1 MNEEL
6 PKTITSRQL
15 VRMLK
20 DASGESK
27 GMKFC
32 FLIGAGASM
41 SSGIPSG
48 ADLAR
53 KWIREIEEDC
63 GKDDFAKWKNKVGIS
78 EDNVGEFYPQIYEKR
93 FGHIPESGYDCIRHY
108 MEGKEPSLGYLIL
121 ANIMVREKHNVV
133 ITTNFDN
140 LLEDAIRTYTK
151 EKPFIAG
158 HEALAD
164 YVPKRSD
171 RPIILKV
178 HRDLFF
184 HPFSDREHTGT
195 IQKAWEDILDRFLS
209 DYFLIVL
216 GYGGNDGSL
225 MDYFASLNN
234 RKQIYWCVYNPGEE
248 PSNQDSENDLSW
260 REHLWGKL
268 SSKAQNILSPND
280 FLIAINGFDIFMYDC
295 YAALGYKF
303 LDGIEEIKRPN
314 PMHELLEATYRRL
327 ENINAQRK
335 EISEIKRSL
344 SQETSASYHNVLSGA
359 LSYLFDANQETDID
373 KKDKIY
379 REGIAKYPQDANLLG
394 DYANFLCDIR
404 HDYDQAERYYKKALE
419 ADPNHANTLGNYAVF
434 LKNIRHDYDQAE
446 SYYKRA
452 LEADPNHANNLGNYA
467 LFLQDIRHDYDQA
480 EGYYKRAL
488 EADPNHAN
496 ILGNYAVFLKN
507 IRHDYDQAE
516 RYYKRALEA
525 DPKDANT
532 LGNYAI
538 FLENIRHDYDQA
550 ERYYKKALEADPKD
564 ANTLGNY
571 AVFLKNIRHDYDQAE
586 GYYKK
591 ALEAD
596 PKNAITLGNY
606 ALFLND
612 IRHAYD
618 QAEAY
623 YKQALEAD
631 PKDATALGNYALFLQ
646 DIRHDYD
653 QAEACY
659 KQALE
664 ADPKDATALG
674 NYTLFLHTIRHA
686 YDQAEGYYK
695 RALEADPKDANTLGN
710 YAVFLH
716 TIRHAYDQAEGYYK
730 RALEADPNHANILG
744 NYTLFLHDIRHDYD
758 QAEGYYKRALE
769 VDPKNAV
776 TLGNYALFLQD
787 IRHDYDQAEGYYKR
801 ALEADP
807 NHANNLGNYTLFL
820 HDIRHAYDQ
829 AEAYYK
835 QALEVDPKNV
845 NTLGNYAH
853 FLITCRGDLKR
864 ADSLIQQAFETADN
878 NEGMEPLQAELWF
891 YRYAHYYEEWGAE
904 AEKEL
909 AALLN
914 AGAKSIG
921 WNLAPDIELARKN
934 RHPHIEQVEAFA
946 KALTEKA

>member
-41 SSGIPSG
+41 SSGIPTG

-53 KWIREIEEDC
+53 KWIQEIEEDC
-63 GKDDFAKWKNKVGIS
+63 GKDDFAKWKNKVQIS

-158 HEALAD
+158 HEALAG

-216 GYGGNDGSL
+216 GYGGNDESL
-225 MDYFASLNN
+225 MDYFTSLNN

-268 SSKAQNILSPND
+268 SSKARNILNPND

-379 REGIAKYPQDANLLG
+379 QEGIAKYPQDTDLLG
-394 DYANFLCDIR
+394 
-404 HDYDQAERYYKKALE
+404 E
-419 ADPNHANTLGNYAVF
+419 YAVF
-434 LKNIRHDYDQAE
+434 LKNIRRDYDQSEVYYKRALEADLKDAITLGNYALFLENIRHDYNQAE
-446 SYYKRA
+446 VYYKRA
-452 LEADPNHANNLGNYA
+452 LEADPNHANALGAYALFLENIRHDYNQAEAYYKRALEADPKNANALGNYA
-467 LFLQDIRHDYDQA
+467 NFLCNIRHDYDQA
-480 EGYYKRAL
+480 EAYYKRAL

-496 ILGNYAVFLKN
+496 ALGNYALFLN
-507 IRHDYDQAE
+507 DIRQDYDQAE
-516 RYYKRALEA
+516 
-525 DPKDANT
+525 T
-532 LGNYAI
+532 
-538 FLENIRHDYDQA
+538 
-550 ERYYKKALEADPKD
+550 
-564 ANTLGNY
+564 
-571 AVFLKNIRHDYDQAE
+571 
-586 GYYKK
+586 YYKK

-596 PKNAITLGNY
+596 PKNAN
-606 ALFLND
+606 
-612 IRHAYD
+612 
-618 QAEAY
+618 
-623 YKQALEAD
+623 
-631 PKDATALGNYALFLQ
+631 ALGNYAVFLK
-646 DIRHDYD
+646 DIRRDYD
-653 QAEACY
+653 QAEA
-659 KQALE
+659 
-664 ADPKDATALG
+664 
-674 NYTLFLHTIRHA
+674 
-686 YDQAEGYYK
+686 YYK
-695 RALEADPKDANTLGN
+695 RALEADPK
-710 YAVFLH
+710 
-716 TIRHAYDQAEGYYK
+716 
-730 RALEADPNHANILG
+730 
-744 NYTLFLHDIRHDYD
+744 
-758 QAEGYYKRALE
+758 
-769 VDPKNAV
+769 NA
-776 TLGNYALFLQD
+776 
-787 IRHDYDQAEGYYKR
+787 I
-801 ALEADP
+801 
-807 NHANNLGNYTLFL
+807 
-820 HDIRHAYDQ
+820 
-829 AEAYYK
+829 
-835 QALEVDPKNV
+835 
-845 NTLGNYAH
+845 TLGNYAH

-864 ADSLIQQAFETADN
+864 ADSLIQQAFESADN
-878 NEGMEPLQAELWF
+878 NERMKPLQAELWF
-891 YRYAHYYEEWGAE
+891 YRHAHYYEEWGAE

-909 AALLN
+909 IALLD

-934 RHPHIEQVEAFA
+934 KHPHIEQVEAFA

>member
-27 GMKFC
+27 GTKFC

-171 RPIILKV
+171 RPIILKL
-178 HRDLFF
+178 HRDLFLQ
-184 HPFSDREHTGT
+184 PFSDQLNTD
-195 IQKAWEDILDRFLS
+195 ILQAAWESILGKFLS
-209 DYFLIVL
+209 DYHLIVL

-225 MDYFASLNN
+225 MNYLLKLKN
-234 RKQIYWCVYNPGEE
+234 RKPIYWCVRNADKAT
-248 PSNQDSENDLSW
+248 SKS
-260 REHLWGKL
+260 LW
-268 SSKAQNILSPND
+268 NTLSPKAKRLLKND
-280 FLIAINGFDIFMYDC
+280 GYLVPIDDFDRFMYDC

-303 LDGIEEIKRPN
+303 LEGIEKIEKPKSIHEILKPN
-314 PMHELLEATYRRL
+314 YARIESIQTQLR
-327 ENINAQRK
+327 Q
-335 EISEIKRSL
+335 L
-344 SQETSASYHNVLSGA
+344 SQTEEELSKESFQSIKSF
-359 LSYLFDANQETDID
+359 LPDSWMWILQANQEKDID

-379 REGIAKYPQDANLLG
+379 REGIERYPQDADLLG
-394 DYANFLCDIR
+394 DYADFLCDICHDYDRAEAYYKRALEADPNHANTLGNYALFLKDVR
-404 HDYDQAERYYKKALE
+404 HDYDQAEAYYKRALAADPNHANNLGNYANFLYNIRCDYDQAETYYKKALE
-419 ADPNHANTLGNYAVF
+419 ADPNHANTLGNYALF
-434 LKNIRHDYDQAE
+434 LKNIRHDYDQAEAYYKRALEADPKNANALGNYASFLHTIRHAYDQAEAYYKRALEANPKDANALGNYALFLHTIRHAYDQAEVYYKRALEADPNHANTLGNYAVFLKDIRHAYDQAE

-452 LEADPNHANNLGNYA
+452 LEADPKNAVT
-467 LFLQDIRHDYDQA
+467 
-480 EGYYKRAL
+480 
-488 EADPNHAN
+488 
-496 ILGNYAVFLKN
+496 LGNYAVFLN
-507 IRHDYDQAE
+507 DIRHDYDQAE

-525 DPKDANT
+525 DPKN
-532 LGNYAI
+532 
-538 FLENIRHDYDQA
+538 
-550 ERYYKKALEADPKD
+550 

-571 AVFLKNIRHDYDQAE
+571 AVFFKNIRHDYDQAE
-586 GYYKK
+586 
-591 ALEAD
+591 
-596 PKNAITLGNY
+596 T
-606 ALFLND
+606 
-612 IRHAYD
+612 
-618 QAEAY
+618 
-623 YKQALEAD
+623 
-631 PKDATALGNYALFLQ
+631 
-646 DIRHDYD
+646 
-653 QAEACY
+653 
-659 KQALE
+659 
-664 ADPKDATALG
+664 
-674 NYTLFLHTIRHA
+674 
-686 YDQAEGYYK
+686 
-695 RALEADPKDANTLGN
+695 
-710 YAVFLH
+710 
-716 TIRHAYDQAEGYYK
+716 
-730 RALEADPNHANILG
+730 
-744 NYTLFLHDIRHDYD
+744 
-758 QAEGYYKRALE
+758 YYKRALE
-769 VDPKNAV
+769 VDPKS
-776 TLGNYALFLQD
+776 
-787 IRHDYDQAEGYYKR
+787 
-801 ALEADP
+801 
-807 NHANNLGNYTLFL
+807 AN
-820 HDIRHAYDQ
+820 
-829 AEAYYK
+829 K
-835 QALEVDPKNV
+835 
-845 NTLGNYAH
+845 LGNYAH

-864 ADSLIQQAFETADN
+864 ADSLIQQAFENADN
-878 NEGMEPLQAELWF
+878 DEETKPLQAKLWF

-921 WNLAPDIELARKN
+921 WNLATDIELARKN

-946 KALTEKA
+946 KALTQEA

>member
-27 GMKFC
+27 GTKFC

-171 RPIILKV
+171 RPIILKL
-178 HRDLFF
+178 HRDLFLQ
-184 HPFSDREHTGT
+184 PFSDQLNTD
-195 IQKAWEDILDRFLS
+195 ILQAAWESILGKFLS
-209 DYFLIVL
+209 DYHLIVL

-225 MDYFASLNN
+225 MNYLLKLKN
-234 RKQIYWCVYNPGEE
+234 RKPIYWCVRNADKAT
-248 PSNQDSENDLSW
+248 SKS
-260 REHLWGKL
+260 LW
-268 SSKAQNILSPND
+268 NTLSPKAKRLLKND
-280 FLIAINGFDIFMYDC
+280 GYLVPIDDFDRFMYDC

-303 LDGIEEIKRPN
+303 LEGIEKIEKPKSIHEILKPN
-314 PMHELLEATYRRL
+314 YARIESIQTQLR
-327 ENINAQRK
+327 Q
-335 EISEIKRSL
+335 L
-344 SQETSASYHNVLSGA
+344 SQTEEELSKESFQSIKSF
-359 LSYLFDANQETDID
+359 LPDSWMWILKANQEKDIE

-379 REGIAKYPQDANLLG
+379 REGIERYPQDADLLG
-394 DYANFLCDIR
+394 DYADFLCDICHDYDRAEAYYKRALEADPNHANTLGNYALFLKDVR
-404 HDYDQAERYYKKALE
+404 HDYDQAEAYYKRALAADPNHANNLGNYANFLYNIRCDYDQAETYYKKALE
-419 ADPNHANTLGNYAVF
+419 ADPNHANTLGNYALFLKNIRHDYDQAEAYYKRALEADPKNANALGNYASFLHTIRHAYDQAEAYYKRALEANPKDANALGNYALFLHTIRHAYDQAEVYYKRALEADPNHANTLGNYALFLKNIRHAYDQAEVYYKRALEADPNHANTLGNYAVF
-434 LKNIRHDYDQAE
+434 LKDIRHAYDQAESYYKRALEADPKNAVTLGNYAVFLNDIRHDYDQAE

-452 LEADPNHANNLGNYA
+452 LEADPKNAVT
-467 LFLQDIRHDYDQA
+467 
-480 EGYYKRAL
+480 
-488 EADPNHAN
+488 
-496 ILGNYAVFLKN
+496 LGNYAVFLKD
-507 IRHDYDQAE
+507 IRHAYDQAE
-516 RYYKRALEA
+516 VYYKRALEA
-525 DPKDANT
+525 DPKNV
-532 LGNYAI
+532 N
-538 FLENIRHDYDQA
+538 
-550 ERYYKKALEADPKD
+550 
-564 ANTLGNY
+564 
-571 AVFLKNIRHDYDQAE
+571 
-586 GYYKK
+586 
-591 ALEAD
+591 
-596 PKNAITLGNY
+596 TLGNY

-612 IRHAYD
+612 IRH
-618 QAEAY
+618 
-623 YKQALEAD
+623 
-631 PKDATALGNYALFLQ
+631 
-646 DIRHDYD
+646 DYD
-653 QAEACY
+653 QAEV
-659 KQALE
+659 
-664 ADPKDATALG
+664 
-674 NYTLFLHTIRHA
+674 
-686 YDQAEGYYK
+686 YYK
-695 RALEADPKDANTLGN
+695 RALEADPKN
-710 YAVFLH
+710 
-716 TIRHAYDQAEGYYK
+716 
-730 RALEADPNHANILG
+730 
-744 NYTLFLHDIRHDYD
+744 
-758 QAEGYYKRALE
+758 
-769 VDPKNAV
+769 
-776 TLGNYALFLQD
+776 
-787 IRHDYDQAEGYYKR
+787 
-801 ALEADP
+801 
-807 NHANNLGNYTLFL
+807 ANN
-820 HDIRHAYDQ
+820 
-829 AEAYYK
+829 
-835 QALEVDPKNV
+835 
-845 NTLGNYAH
+845 LGNYAH

-864 ADSLIQQAFETADN
+864 ADSLIQQAFENADN
-878 NEGMEPLQAELWF
+878 DEETKPLQAKLWF

-946 KALTEKA
+946 KALTQEA

>member
-41 SSGIPSG
+41 SSGIPTG

-53 KWIREIEEDC
+53 KWIQEIEEDC
-63 GKDDFAKWKNKVGIS
+63 GKDDFAKWKNKVQIS

-158 HEALAD
+158 HEALAG

-216 GYGGNDGSL
+216 GYGGNDESL
-225 MDYFASLNN
+225 MDYFTSLNN

-268 SSKAQNILSPND
+268 SSKARNILNPND

-379 REGIAKYPQDANLLG
+379 QEGIAKYPQDANLLG
-394 DYANFLCDIR
+394 DYANFLHTIRHDYDQAEMYYKQALEADPKNAITLGNYAVFLNNIRHAYDQAERYYKQALEADPNHANTLGNYANFLCNIRHAYDQAEVYYKQALEADPNHANTFGNYANFLCNIRHAYDQAEVYYRRALEADPKNAVTLGNYAVFLNDIR
-404 HDYDQAERYYKKALE
+404 HDYDQAERYYKKALDADQKNANALGNYAVFLNNIRHDYDQGE
-419 ADPNHANTLGNYAVF
+419 RYYKKALDADPNHANTLGNYASF
-434 LKNIRHDYDQAE
+434 LHTIRHAYDQAE
-446 SYYKRA
+446 VYYKRA
-452 LEADPNHANNLGNYA
+452 LEADPNHANTLRNYALFLHIIRHAYDQAEVYYKRALEADPKNANNLGNYA
-467 LFLQDIRHDYDQA
+467 LFLQDIRHAYDQA
-480 EGYYKRAL
+480 ESYYKRGL
-488 EADPNHAN
+488 EADPKNAN
-496 ILGNYAVFLKN
+496 NLGNYALFLNN

-516 RYYKRALEA
+516 
-525 DPKDANT
+525 T
-532 LGNYAI
+532 
-538 FLENIRHDYDQA
+538 
-550 ERYYKKALEADPKD
+550 
-564 ANTLGNY
+564 
-571 AVFLKNIRHDYDQAE
+571 
-586 GYYKK
+586 
-591 ALEAD
+591 
-596 PKNAITLGNY
+596 
-606 ALFLND
+606 
-612 IRHAYD
+612 
-618 QAEAY
+618 
-623 YKQALEAD
+623 
-631 PKDATALGNYALFLQ
+631 
-646 DIRHDYD
+646 
-653 QAEACY
+653 
-659 KQALE
+659 
-664 ADPKDATALG
+664 
-674 NYTLFLHTIRHA
+674 
-686 YDQAEGYYK
+686 
-695 RALEADPKDANTLGN
+695 
-710 YAVFLH
+710 
-716 TIRHAYDQAEGYYK
+716 
-730 RALEADPNHANILG
+730 
-744 NYTLFLHDIRHDYD
+744 
-758 QAEGYYKRALE
+758 YYKRALE
-769 VDPKNAV
+769 VDPKS
-776 TLGNYALFLQD
+776 
-787 IRHDYDQAEGYYKR
+787 
-801 ALEADP
+801 
-807 NHANNLGNYTLFL
+807 AN
-820 HDIRHAYDQ
+820 
-829 AEAYYK
+829 K
-835 QALEVDPKNV
+835 
-845 NTLGNYAH
+845 LGNYAH
-853 FLITCRGDLKR
+853 FLITCRGDFKR
-864 ADSLIQQAFETADN
+864 ADSLIQQAFENADN
-878 NEGMEPLQAELWF
+878 DEETKPLQAKLWF

>member
-53 KWIREIEEDC
+53 KWIQEIEEDC
-63 GKDDFAKWKNKVGIS
+63 GKDDFAKWKNKVQIS

-158 HEALAD
+158 HEALAG

-216 GYGGNDGSL
+216 GYGGNDESL
-225 MDYFASLNN
+225 MDYFTSLNN

-260 REHLWGKL
+260 RKHLWGKL

-379 REGIAKYPQDANLLG
+379 QEGIAKYPQDANLLG
-394 DYANFLCDIR
+394 DYANFLHTIR
-404 HDYDQAERYYKKALE
+404 HDYDQAEMYYKQALEADPKNAITLGNYAVFLNNIRHDYGQAEAYYKKALETDPKNANNLGNYASFLHTIRHAYDQAEVYYKQALE
-419 ADPNHANTLGNYAVF
+419 ADPNHANTLGNYA
-434 LKNIRHDYDQAE
+434 
-446 SYYKRA
+446 S
-452 LEADPNHANNLGNYA
+452 
-467 LFLQDIRHDYDQA
+467 
-480 EGYYKRAL
+480 
-488 EADPNHAN
+488 
-496 ILGNYAVFLKN
+496 
-507 IRHDYDQAE
+507 
-516 RYYKRALEA
+516 
-525 DPKDANT
+525 
-532 LGNYAI
+532 
-538 FLENIRHDYDQA
+538 
-550 ERYYKKALEADPKD
+550 
-564 ANTLGNY
+564 
-571 AVFLKNIRHDYDQAE
+571 
-586 GYYKK
+586 
-591 ALEAD
+591 
-596 PKNAITLGNY
+596 
-606 ALFLND
+606 
-612 IRHAYD
+612 
-618 QAEAY
+618 
-623 YKQALEAD
+623 
-631 PKDATALGNYALFLQ
+631 
-646 DIRHDYD
+646 
-653 QAEACY
+653 
-659 KQALE
+659 
-664 ADPKDATALG
+664 
-674 NYTLFLHTIRHA
+674 FLHT
-686 YDQAEGYYK
+686 
-695 RALEADPKDANTLGN
+695 
-710 YAVFLH
+710 
-716 TIRHAYDQAEGYYK
+716 
-730 RALEADPNHANILG
+730 
-744 NYTLFLHDIRHDYD
+744 
-758 QAEGYYKRALE
+758 
-769 VDPKNAV
+769 
-776 TLGNYALFLQD
+776 
-787 IRHDYDQAEGYYKR
+787 
-801 ALEADP
+801 
-807 NHANNLGNYTLFL
+807 
-820 HDIRHAYDQ
+820 IRHAYDQ

-835 QALEVDPKNV
+835 QALEVDPKNAVTLGNYAVFLKDIRHAYDQAEVYYKRALEADPKNV
-845 NTLGNYAH
+845 NTLGNYALFLNDIRH
-853 FLITCRGDLKR
+853 DYDQAEVYYKRALEADPKNANNLGNYAYFLITCRGDLER
-864 ADSLIQQAFETADN
+864 ADSLIRQAFESADN
-878 NEGMEPLQAELWF
+878 NEGMKPLLAELWF

-909 AALLN
+909 VALLN

>member
-27 GMKFC
+27 GTKFC

-63 GKDDFAKWKNKVGIS
+63 GKDNFAKWKNKVGIS

-158 HEALAD
+158 HEALAG

-216 GYGGNDGSL
+216 GYGGNDESL
-225 MDYFASLNN
+225 MDYFTSLNN

-248 PSNQDSENDLSW
+248 SSNQDSENDLSW
-260 REHLWGKL
+260 RKHLWGKL
-268 SSKAQNILSPND
+268 SSKTRNILNPND

-379 REGIAKYPQDANLLG
+379 QEGIAKYPQDADL
-394 DYANFLCDIR
+394 
-404 HDYDQAERYYKKALE
+404 
-419 ADPNHANTLGNYAVF
+419 LGNYA
-434 LKNIRHDYDQAE
+434 
-446 SYYKRA
+446 S
-452 LEADPNHANNLGNYA
+452 
-467 LFLQDIRHDYDQA
+467 
-480 EGYYKRAL
+480 
-488 EADPNHAN
+488 
-496 ILGNYAVFLKN
+496 
-507 IRHDYDQAE
+507 
-516 RYYKRALEA
+516 
-525 DPKDANT
+525 
-532 LGNYAI
+532 
-538 FLENIRHDYDQA
+538 
-550 ERYYKKALEADPKD
+550 
-564 ANTLGNY
+564 
-571 AVFLKNIRHDYDQAE
+571 
-586 GYYKK
+586 
-591 ALEAD
+591 
-596 PKNAITLGNY
+596 
-606 ALFLND
+606 
-612 IRHAYD
+612 
-618 QAEAY
+618 
-623 YKQALEAD
+623 
-631 PKDATALGNYALFLQ
+631 
-646 DIRHDYD
+646 
-653 QAEACY
+653 
-659 KQALE
+659 
-664 ADPKDATALG
+664 
-674 NYTLFLHTIRHA
+674 
-686 YDQAEGYYK
+686 
-695 RALEADPKDANTLGN
+695 
-710 YAVFLH
+710 
-716 TIRHAYDQAEGYYK
+716 
-730 RALEADPNHANILG
+730 
-744 NYTLFLHDIRHDYD
+744 FLHDIRHDYD

-769 VDPKNAV
+769 ADLKDA
-776 TLGNYALFLQD
+776 TALGNYAVFLND
-787 IRHDYDQAEGYYKR
+787 IRHDSNQAEVYYKR

-807 NHANNLGNYTLFL
+807 
-820 HDIRHAYDQ
+820 
-829 AEAYYK
+829 
-835 QALEVDPKNV
+835 KNE
-845 NTLGNYAH
+845 NTLGNYAV
-853 FLITCRGDLKR
+853 FL
-864 ADSLIQQAFETADN
+864 
-878 NEGMEPLQAELWF
+878 
-891 YRYAHYYEEWGAE
+891 
-904 AEKEL
+904 
-909 AALLN
+909 
-914 AGAKSIG
+914 
-921 WNLAPDIELARKN
+921 KN
-934 RHPHIEQVEAFA
+934 IRHTYDQDEV
-946 KALTEKA
+946 

>member
-27 GMKFC
+27 GTKFC

-260 REHLWGKL
+260 RKHLWGKL
-268 SSKAQNILSPND
+268 SSKARNILSPND

-394 DYANFLCDIR
+394 DYALFLKNIR
-404 HDYDQAERYYKKALE
+404 HDYDQAKSYYKRALEADPKDATALGNYAVFLQDIRHAYDQAEVYYKRALE
-419 ADPNHANTLGNYAVF
+419 ADPNHANTLGNYAIF
-434 LKNIRHDYDQAE
+434 LNDIRHNYDQAE
-446 SYYKRA
+446 VYYKRA
-452 LEADPNHANNLGNYA
+452 LEADPNHANTLGNYAIFLQDIRHDYDQAEMYYMQALDADPKNANTIGNYAVFLKDIRQDYDQAESYYKQALAADPNHANTLGNYA
-467 LFLQDIRHDYDQA
+467 LFLQDIRHDYDQAEAYYKQALEADPKNANALGNYALFLKNIRHDYDQA

-496 ILGNYAVFLKN
+496 ILGNYALFLQ
-507 IRHDYDQAE
+507 D
-516 RYYKRALEA
+516 
-525 DPKDANT
+525 
-532 LGNYAI
+532 
-538 FLENIRHDYDQA
+538 IRHDYDQA
-550 ERYYKKALEADPKD
+550 ERYYKKALEADPNH
-564 ANTLGNY
+564 ANALGNY
-571 AVFLKNIRHDYDQAE
+571 AVFLK
-586 GYYKK
+586 
-591 ALEAD
+591 
-596 PKNAITLGNY
+596 
-606 ALFLND
+606 
-612 IRHAYD
+612 
-618 QAEAY
+618 
-623 YKQALEAD
+623 
-631 PKDATALGNYALFLQ
+631 

-653 QAEACY
+653 QAEA
-659 KQALE
+659 
-664 ADPKDATALG
+664 
-674 NYTLFLHTIRHA
+674 
-686 YDQAEGYYK
+686 YYK
-695 RALEADPKDANTLGN
+695 RALEADPKDANKLGN
-710 YAVFLH
+710 YAIFL
-716 TIRHAYDQAEGYYK
+716 E
-730 RALEADPNHANILG
+730 
-744 NYTLFLHDIRHDYD
+744 DIRHDYD
-758 QAEGYYKRALE
+758 QAETYYKKALE
-769 VDPKNAV
+769 ADPKNANA
-776 TLGNYALFLQD
+776 LGNYAVFLKN
-787 IRHDYDQAEGYYKR
+787 IRRDYDQAEGYYKR
-801 ALEADP
+801 ALEADS
-807 NHANNLGNYTLFL
+807 
-820 HDIRHAYDQ
+820 
-829 AEAYYK
+829 
-835 QALEVDPKNV
+835 KNAI
-845 NTLGNYAH
+845 TLGNYAH

-878 NEGMEPLQAELWF
+878 NEGMKPLQAELWF

-946 KALTEKA
+946 KALTEEA

>member
-1 MNEEL
+1 MEGSQQ
-6 PKTITSRQL
+6 TIASKQL
-15 VRMLK
+15 VRALK
-20 DASGESK
+20 DASIGLKGSGE
-27 GMKFC
+27 MKFC
-32 FLIGAGASM
+32 FLIGAGASI

-48 ADLAR
+48 AELA
-53 KWIREIEEDC
+53 WEWLQEIEKDCDKEDL
-63 GKDDFAKWKNKVGIS
+63 DSWKKEIKMVS
-78 EDNVGEFYPQIYEKR
+78 RHLKRRVGEFYPQIYEKR
-93 FGHIPESGYDCIRHY
+93 FSHVPEMGYNYIRGL

-178 HRDLFF
+178 HRDLFLQ
-184 HPFSDREHTGT
+184 PFSDSEHTGT
-195 IQKAWEDILDRFLS
+195 IQKAWEDILGRFLS
-209 DYFLIVL
+209 DYHLIVL

-225 MDYFASLNN
+225 MNYLLKLKN
-234 RKQIYWCVYNPGEE
+234 RKPIYWCVRNMDKIT
-248 PSNQDSENDLSW
+248 SKS
-260 REHLWGKL
+260 LW
-268 SSKAQNILSPND
+268 NTLSPKAKRLLKNNGYLVPID
-280 FLIAINGFDIFMYDC
+280 GFDRFMYDC

-303 LDGIEEIKRPN
+303 LEGIEKIEKPKSIHEILKPN
-314 PMHELLEATYRRL
+314 YARIESIQTQLR
-327 ENINAQRK
+327 Q
-335 EISEIKRSL
+335 L
-344 SQETSASYHNVLSGA
+344 SQTEEELSKESFQSIKSF
-359 LSYLFDANQETDID
+359 LPDSWMWILKANQEKDIE

-404 HDYDQAERYYKKALE
+404 HDYDQAE
-419 ADPNHANTLGNYAVF
+419 T
-434 LKNIRHDYDQAE
+434 
-446 SYYKRA
+446 YYKRA
-452 LEADPNHANNLGNYA
+452 LEADPKDATALGNYA
-467 LFLQDIRHDYDQA
+467 VFLQDIRHDYDQA

-488 EADPNHAN
+488 EADPKSAN
-496 ILGNYAVFLKN
+496 KLGNYAIFLQD

-516 RYYKRALEA
+516 SYYKQALEV
-525 DPKDANT
+525 DPNHT
-532 LGNYAI
+532 NNLGNYAN
-538 FLENIRHDYDQA
+538 FLNDIRHDYDQA
-550 ERYYKKALEADPKD
+550 ESYYKKILEADPKN

-571 AVFLKNIRHDYDQAE
+571 AVFLNDIRHDYDQAE
-586 GYYKK
+586 AYYKRALEADPNHANNLGNYAVFLK
-591 ALEAD
+591 DIRHDYDQAEVYYKQALEAD

-606 ALFLND
+606 AIFL
-612 IRHAYD
+612 
-618 QAEAY
+618 E
-623 YKQALEAD
+623 
-631 PKDATALGNYALFLQ
+631 

-653 QAEACY
+653 QAETYY

-664 ADPKDATALG
+664 VDP
-674 NYTLFLHTIRHA
+674 NH
-686 YDQAEGYYK
+686 
-695 RALEADPKDANTLGN
+695 ANTLGN
-710 YAVFLH
+710 YAVFLKD
-716 TIRHAYDQAEGYYK
+716 IRHDYDQAEVYYK

-744 NYTLFLHDIRHDYD
+744 NYASFLHTIRHAYD
-758 QAEGYYKRALE
+758 QAETYYKRALE
-769 VDPKNAV
+769 ADPNHAN

-787 IRHDYDQAEGYYKR
+787 IRHDYDQAEVYYKR

-807 NHANNLGNYTLFL
+807 NHANTLGNYALFL
-820 HDIRHAYDQ
+820 QDIRHDYDQAEVYYKRALEADPNHANTLGNYANFLCNIRHAYDQ
-829 AEAYYK
+829 AEGYYK
-835 QALEVDPKNV
+835 QALEVDPKSANK
-845 NTLGNYAH
+845 LGNYAH

-878 NEGMEPLQAELWF
+878 NEGMKPLQAELWF

-946 KALTEKA
+946 KALTEEAQ

>member
-27 GMKFC
+27 GTKFC

-53 KWIREIEEDC
+53 KWIQEIEEDC

-158 HEALAD
+158 HEALAG

-216 GYGGNDGSL
+216 GYGGNDESL
-225 MDYFASLNN
+225 MDYFTSLNN

-248 PSNQDSENDLSW
+248 PPNQDSENDLSW

-268 SSKAQNILSPND
+268 SSKARNILSPND

-327 ENINAQRK
+327 ENINTQRK

-344 SQETSASYHNVLSGA
+344 SRETSASYHNVLSGS

-404 HDYDQAERYYKKALE
+404 HDYDQAEMYYMQALE
-419 ADPNHANTLGNYAVF
+419 ADPKNANTLGNYAVF
-434 LKNIRHDYDQAE
+434 LNDIRHDYDQAE

-452 LEADPNHANNLGNYA
+452 LEADPKDANTLGNYA
-467 LFLQDIRHDYDQA
+467 SFLHTIRHDYDQA

-488 EADPNHAN
+488 EADPKSAN
-496 ILGNYAVFLKN
+496 KLGNYAIFLKD

-516 RYYKRALEA
+516 SYYKQALEA
-525 DPKDANT
+525 DPKDANK

-538 FLENIRHDYDQA
+538 FLENIRQDYDQA
-550 ERYYKKALEADPKD
+550 E
-564 ANTLGNY
+564 T
-571 AVFLKNIRHDYDQAE
+571 
-586 GYYKK
+586 YYKK

-596 PKNAITLGNY
+596 PKNANALGNY
-606 ALFLND
+606 AVFLKN
-612 IRHAYD
+612 IRRDYD

-623 YKQALEAD
+623 YK
-631 PKDATALGNYALFLQ
+631 
-646 DIRHDYD
+646 
-653 QAEACY
+653 
-659 KQALE
+659 
-664 ADPKDATALG
+664 
-674 NYTLFLHTIRHA
+674 
-686 YDQAEGYYK
+686 
-695 RALEADPKDANTLGN
+695 RALEADS
-710 YAVFLH
+710 
-716 TIRHAYDQAEGYYK
+716 
-730 RALEADPNHANILG
+730 
-744 NYTLFLHDIRHDYD
+744 
-758 QAEGYYKRALE
+758 
-769 VDPKNAV
+769 KNA
-776 TLGNYALFLQD
+776 
-787 IRHDYDQAEGYYKR
+787 I
-801 ALEADP
+801 
-807 NHANNLGNYTLFL
+807 
-820 HDIRHAYDQ
+820 
-829 AEAYYK
+829 
-835 QALEVDPKNV
+835 
-845 NTLGNYAH
+845 TLGNYAH

-878 NEGMEPLQAELWF
+878 NEGMKPLQAELWF

-946 KALTEKA
+946 KALTEEA

>member
-27 GMKFC
+27 GTKFC

-53 KWIREIEEDC
+53 KWIQEIEEDC

-158 HEALAD
+158 HEALAG

-216 GYGGNDGSL
+216 GYGGNDESL
-225 MDYFASLNN
+225 MDYFTSLNN

-248 PSNQDSENDLSW
+248 PPNQDSENDLSW

-268 SSKAQNILSPND
+268 SSKARNILSPND

-327 ENINAQRK
+327 ENINTQRK

-344 SQETSASYHNVLSGA
+344 SRETSASYHNVLSGS

-404 HDYDQAERYYKKALE
+404 HDYDQAEMYYMQALE
-419 ADPNHANTLGNYAVF
+419 ADPKSANKLGNYAIF
-434 LKNIRHDYDQAE
+434 LKDIRHDYDQAE
-446 SYYKRA
+446 SYYK
-452 LEADPNHANNLGNYA
+452 
-467 LFLQDIRHDYDQA
+467 Q
-480 EGYYKRAL
+480 
-488 EADPNHAN
+488 
-496 ILGNYAVFLKN
+496 
-507 IRHDYDQAE
+507 
-516 RYYKRALEA
+516 ALEA
-525 DPKDANT
+525 DPKDANK

-538 FLENIRHDYDQA
+538 FLENIRQDYDQA
-550 ERYYKKALEADPKD
+550 E
-564 ANTLGNY
+564 T
-571 AVFLKNIRHDYDQAE
+571 
-586 GYYKK
+586 YYKK

-596 PKNAITLGNY
+596 PKNANALGNY
-606 ALFLND
+606 AVFLKN
-612 IRHAYD
+612 IRRDYD

-623 YKQALEAD
+623 YK
-631 PKDATALGNYALFLQ
+631 
-646 DIRHDYD
+646 
-653 QAEACY
+653 
-659 KQALE
+659 
-664 ADPKDATALG
+664 
-674 NYTLFLHTIRHA
+674 
-686 YDQAEGYYK
+686 
-695 RALEADPKDANTLGN
+695 RALEADS
-710 YAVFLH
+710 
-716 TIRHAYDQAEGYYK
+716 
-730 RALEADPNHANILG
+730 
-744 NYTLFLHDIRHDYD
+744 
-758 QAEGYYKRALE
+758 
-769 VDPKNAV
+769 KNA
-776 TLGNYALFLQD
+776 
-787 IRHDYDQAEGYYKR
+787 I
-801 ALEADP
+801 
-807 NHANNLGNYTLFL
+807 
-820 HDIRHAYDQ
+820 
-829 AEAYYK
+829 
-835 QALEVDPKNV
+835 
-845 NTLGNYAH
+845 TLGNYAH

-878 NEGMEPLQAELWF
+878 NEGMKPLQAELWF

-946 KALTEKA
+946 KALTEEA

>member
-27 GMKFC
+27 GTKFC

-53 KWIREIEEDC
+53 KWIQEIEEDC

-158 HEALAD
+158 HEALAG

-216 GYGGNDGSL
+216 GYGGNDESL
-225 MDYFASLNN
+225 MDYFTSLNN

-248 PSNQDSENDLSW
+248 PPNQDSENDLSW

-268 SSKAQNILSPND
+268 SSKARNILSPND

-327 ENINAQRK
+327 ENINTQRK

-344 SQETSASYHNVLSGA
+344 SRETSASYHNVLSGS

-404 HDYDQAERYYKKALE
+404 HDYDQAEMYYMQALEADPKSANNLGNYAIFLEDIRHDYDQAEVYYKRALE
-419 ADPNHANTLGNYAVF
+419 ADPNHANNLGNYASFLHTIRHDYDQAEGYYKRALEADPKSANKLGNYAIFLKDIRHDYDQAESYYKKILEADPKNANTLGNYAVF
-434 LKNIRHDYDQAE
+434 LNDIRHDYDQAE

-452 LEADPNHANNLGNYA
+452 LEADPKDANTLGNYA
-467 LFLQDIRHDYDQA
+467 SFLHTIRHDYDQA

-488 EADPNHAN
+488 EADPKSAN
-496 ILGNYAVFLKN
+496 KLGNYAIFLKD

-516 RYYKRALEA
+516 SYYKQALEA
-525 DPKDANT
+525 DPKDANK

-538 FLENIRHDYDQA
+538 FLENIRQDYDQA
-550 ERYYKKALEADPKD
+550 E
-564 ANTLGNY
+564 T
-571 AVFLKNIRHDYDQAE
+571 
-586 GYYKK
+586 YYKK

-596 PKNAITLGNY
+596 PKNANALGNY
-606 ALFLND
+606 AVFLKN
-612 IRHAYD
+612 IRRDYD

-623 YKQALEAD
+623 YK
-631 PKDATALGNYALFLQ
+631 
-646 DIRHDYD
+646 
-653 QAEACY
+653 
-659 KQALE
+659 
-664 ADPKDATALG
+664 
-674 NYTLFLHTIRHA
+674 
-686 YDQAEGYYK
+686 
-695 RALEADPKDANTLGN
+695 RALEADS
-710 YAVFLH
+710 
-716 TIRHAYDQAEGYYK
+716 
-730 RALEADPNHANILG
+730 
-744 NYTLFLHDIRHDYD
+744 
-758 QAEGYYKRALE
+758 
-769 VDPKNAV
+769 KNA
-776 TLGNYALFLQD
+776 
-787 IRHDYDQAEGYYKR
+787 I
-801 ALEADP
+801 
-807 NHANNLGNYTLFL
+807 
-820 HDIRHAYDQ
+820 
-829 AEAYYK
+829 
-835 QALEVDPKNV
+835 
-845 NTLGNYAH
+845 TLGNYAH

-878 NEGMEPLQAELWF
+878 NEGMKPLQAELWF

-946 KALTEKA
+946 KALTEEA

>member
-1 MNEEL
+1 MNKEL

-27 GMKFC
+27 GPKFC

-41 SSGIPSG
+41 SSDIPTG

-53 KWIREIEEDC
+53 KWIQEIEEDC

-93 FGHIPESGYDCIRHY
+93 FGHIRESGYDCIRHY

-158 HEALAD
+158 HEALAG

-171 RPIILKV
+171 RPIILKL

-248 PSNQDSENDLSW
+248 SSNQDSENDLSW
-260 REHLWGKL
+260 RRHLWGKL
-268 SSKAQNILSPND
+268 SSKAQNILNPND

-379 REGIAKYPQDANLLG
+379 QEGIAKYPQDANLLG
-394 DYANFLCDIR
+394 DYANFLHTIRYDYDQAEMYYKQALEADPKNAITLGNYAVFLNTIR
-404 HDYDQAERYYKKALE
+404 HDYDQAEAYYKKALETDPKNANNLGNYASFLHTIRHAYDQAEVYYKQALEADAKNANTLGNYALFLENIRCDYDQAEAYYKRALEADPKRANTLGAYALFLENIRHDYDQAEAYYKRALE
-419 ADPNHANTLGNYAVF
+419 ADPNHANTLGNYASF
-434 LKNIRHDYDQAE
+434 LHTIRHDYDQAE
-446 SYYKRA
+446 AYYKRA
-452 LEADPNHANNLGNYA
+452 LEVDPKNANALGNYA
-467 LFLQDIRHDYDQA
+467 VFLNDIRHDYDQA
-480 EGYYKRAL
+480 EMYYKKAL
-488 EADPNHAN
+488 DADPNHAN
-496 ILGNYAVFLKN
+496 TLGNYASFLHT

-516 RYYKRALEA
+516 VYYKR
-525 DPKDANT
+525 
-532 LGNYAI
+532 
-538 FLENIRHDYDQA
+538 
-550 ERYYKKALEADPKD
+550 
-564 ANTLGNY
+564 
-571 AVFLKNIRHDYDQAE
+571 
-586 GYYKK
+586 
-591 ALEAD
+591 
-596 PKNAITLGNY
+596 
-606 ALFLND
+606 
-612 IRHAYD
+612 
-618 QAEAY
+618 
-623 YKQALEAD
+623 ALEAD
-631 PKDATALGNYALFLQ
+631 PKDATALGNYALFLEN
-646 DIRHDYD
+646 IRCDYD
-653 QAEACY
+653 QAEV
-659 KQALE
+659 
-664 ADPKDATALG
+664 
-674 NYTLFLHTIRHA
+674 
-686 YDQAEGYYK
+686 YYK
-695 RALEADPKDANTLGN
+695 RALEIDTNNANKL
-710 YAVFLH
+710 A
-716 TIRHAYDQAEGYYK
+716 
-730 RALEADPNHANILG
+730 
-744 NYTLFLHDIRHDYD
+744 
-758 QAEGYYKRALE
+758 
-769 VDPKNAV
+769 
-776 TLGNYALFLQD
+776 
-787 IRHDYDQAEGYYKR
+787 
-801 ALEADP
+801 
-807 NHANNLGNYTLFL
+807 
-820 HDIRHAYDQ
+820 
-829 AEAYYK
+829 
-835 QALEVDPKNV
+835 
-845 NTLGNYAH
+845 NYAH
-853 FLITCRGDLKR
+853 LLITYREDLKR
-864 ADSLIQQAFETADN
+864 ADSLIRQAFESADN
-878 NEGMEPLQAELWF
+878 NERMKPLLAELWF

-909 AALLN
+909 TALLN

>member
-27 GMKFC
+27 GTKFC

-53 KWIREIEEDC
+53 KWIQEIEEDC

-216 GYGGNDGSL
+216 GYGGNDESL
-225 MDYFASLNN
+225 MDYFTSLNN

-268 SSKAQNILSPND
+268 SSKARNILSPND
-280 FLIAINGFDIFMYDC
+280 ILIAINGFDIFMYDC
-295 YAALGYKF
+295 YAVLGYKF

-404 HDYDQAERYYKKALE
+404 HDYDQAESYYKRALEADPKDATALGNYAVFLKDIRHDYDQAESYYKRALEADPKDATALGNYAVFLKDIRHAYDQAEVYYKRALE

-446 SYYKRA
+446 MYYKQA
-452 LEADPNHANNLGNYA
+452 LEADPNHANTLGNYA
-467 LFLQDIRHDYDQA
+467 NFLCDIRHDYDRA
-480 EGYYKRAL
+480 E
-488 EADPNHAN
+488 
-496 ILGNYAVFLKN
+496 
-507 IRHDYDQAE
+507 
-516 RYYKRALEA
+516 
-525 DPKDANT
+525 T
-532 LGNYAI
+532 
-538 FLENIRHDYDQA
+538 
-550 ERYYKKALEADPKD
+550 
-564 ANTLGNY
+564 
-571 AVFLKNIRHDYDQAE
+571 
-586 GYYKK
+586 YYKK

-596 PKNAITLGNY
+596 PKNANALGNY
-606 ALFLND
+606 AVFLKD
-612 IRHAYD
+612 IRRDYD

-623 YKQALEAD
+623 YK
-631 PKDATALGNYALFLQ
+631 
-646 DIRHDYD
+646 
-653 QAEACY
+653 
-659 KQALE
+659 
-664 ADPKDATALG
+664 
-674 NYTLFLHTIRHA
+674 
-686 YDQAEGYYK
+686 
-695 RALEADPKDANTLGN
+695 RALEADS
-710 YAVFLH
+710 
-716 TIRHAYDQAEGYYK
+716 
-730 RALEADPNHANILG
+730 
-744 NYTLFLHDIRHDYD
+744 
-758 QAEGYYKRALE
+758 
-769 VDPKNAV
+769 KNA
-776 TLGNYALFLQD
+776 
-787 IRHDYDQAEGYYKR
+787 I
-801 ALEADP
+801 
-807 NHANNLGNYTLFL
+807 
-820 HDIRHAYDQ
+820 
-829 AEAYYK
+829 
-835 QALEVDPKNV
+835 
-845 NTLGNYAH
+845 TLGNYAH

-878 NEGMEPLQAELWF
+878 NEGMKPLQAELWF

-946 KALTEKA
+946 KALTEEA

>member
-1 MNEEL
+1 
-6 PKTITSRQL
+6 
-15 VRMLK
+15 
-20 DASGESK
+20 
-27 GMKFC
+27 
-32 FLIGAGASM
+32 M

-53 KWIREIEEDC
+53 KWIQEIEEDC

-158 HEALAD
+158 HEALAG

-216 GYGGNDGSL
+216 GYGGNDESL
-225 MDYFASLNN
+225 MDYFTSLNN

-248 PSNQDSENDLSW
+248 PPNQDSENDLSW

-268 SSKAQNILSPND
+268 SSKARNILSPND

-327 ENINAQRK
+327 ENINTQRK

-344 SQETSASYHNVLSGA
+344 SRETSASYHNVLSGS

-404 HDYDQAERYYKKALE
+404 HDYDQAEMYYMQALE
-419 ADPNHANTLGNYAVF
+419 ADPKSANKLGNYAIF
-434 LKNIRHDYDQAE
+434 LKDIRHDYDQAE
-446 SYYKRA
+446 SYYK
-452 LEADPNHANNLGNYA
+452 
-467 LFLQDIRHDYDQA
+467 Q
-480 EGYYKRAL
+480 
-488 EADPNHAN
+488 
-496 ILGNYAVFLKN
+496 
-507 IRHDYDQAE
+507 
-516 RYYKRALEA
+516 ALEA
-525 DPKDANT
+525 DPKDANK

-538 FLENIRHDYDQA
+538 FLENIRQDYDQA
-550 ERYYKKALEADPKD
+550 E
-564 ANTLGNY
+564 T
-571 AVFLKNIRHDYDQAE
+571 
-586 GYYKK
+586 YYKK

-596 PKNAITLGNY
+596 PKNANALGNY
-606 ALFLND
+606 AVFLKN
-612 IRHAYD
+612 IRRDYD

-623 YKQALEAD
+623 YK
-631 PKDATALGNYALFLQ
+631 
-646 DIRHDYD
+646 
-653 QAEACY
+653 
-659 KQALE
+659 
-664 ADPKDATALG
+664 
-674 NYTLFLHTIRHA
+674 
-686 YDQAEGYYK
+686 
-695 RALEADPKDANTLGN
+695 RALEADS
-710 YAVFLH
+710 
-716 TIRHAYDQAEGYYK
+716 
-730 RALEADPNHANILG
+730 
-744 NYTLFLHDIRHDYD
+744 
-758 QAEGYYKRALE
+758 
-769 VDPKNAV
+769 KNA
-776 TLGNYALFLQD
+776 
-787 IRHDYDQAEGYYKR
+787 I
-801 ALEADP
+801 
-807 NHANNLGNYTLFL
+807 
-820 HDIRHAYDQ
+820 
-829 AEAYYK
+829 
-835 QALEVDPKNV
+835 
-845 NTLGNYAH
+845 TLGNYAH

-878 NEGMEPLQAELWF
+878 NEGMKPLQAELWF

-946 KALTEKA
+946 KALTEEA